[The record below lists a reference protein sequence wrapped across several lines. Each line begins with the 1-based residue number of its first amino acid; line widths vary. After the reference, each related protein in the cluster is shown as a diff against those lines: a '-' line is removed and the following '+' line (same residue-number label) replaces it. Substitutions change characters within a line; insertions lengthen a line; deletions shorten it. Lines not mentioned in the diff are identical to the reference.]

1 MEHFDDMLRNS
12 LAGNASDSRF
22 EFKEEYWLQ
31 AMALLEL
38 EEQKRKRRR
47 ALAYWSVLALLL
59 IPAAICYYNRP
70 HTHHNLPAPVQEN
83 SIPSATISNMAD
95 AKNTTENA
103 QNQYNTIDNA
113 PINASKTDKP
123 TTKVTE
129 AATSTVALSPNSNN
143 TINNAPIN
151 AGKTDKLTTT
161 VTKASTSTVALSPNS
176 NNTINN
182 APINAGKTDKL
193 TTTVTEASSS
203 TVALSP
209 NSMNRQQSD
218 VTNNKQKNT
227 NLKETSSNIALGSAP
242 FNPPSTVPEQTTV
255 AYDRTSSP
263 ATPLETT
270 LPHFAFASF
279 DVLPARTIA
288 AVTGGQSTIPSL
300 AEYDLPLPVDLPTPT
315 TKVHKDQ
322 RFQWGVTASLGTP
335 SGLFIDEKPGIAL
348 GMTSRFRLSRKF
360 SINTDLIWRRWKG
373 NRNLN
378 NYEYVSGISDAFVAD
393 LVSNQNS
400 VNYSFGYIATDITTS
415 PKAFHLLE
423 LPVSLQY
430 RIKKVALEC
439 GLDVSVRL
447 VESIYQEQYQT
458 TSLDAA
464 QSLVKSGRSYQA
476 YSKSDRFQT
485 AILAGVHWQPTR
497 KWSFGVRTYWN
508 TSPSSNLNFQKS
520 SGFNSNVLVIS
531 PTHAMTAEARVGYFF

>member
-38 EEQKRKRRR
+38 EEKKRKRRR

-70 HTHHNLPAPVQEN
+70 NTHHNVPAPVQEN
-83 SIPSATISNMAD
+83 SIPSTTISNMAD
-95 AKNTTENA
+95 AKNNTQQA
-103 QNQYNTIDNA
+103 QNQLNTTSTTTTTNETYKPTVADAKNSTQQA
-113 PINASKTDKP
+113 QNQLNTTTASATTTTNETYKP
-123 TTKVTE
+123 TTVVTE
-129 AATSTVALSPNSNN
+129 TQKPTVALPQNS
-143 TINNAPIN
+143 T
-151 AGKTDKLTTT
+151 
-161 VTKASTSTVALSPNS
+161 
-176 NNTINN
+176 
-182 APINAGKTDKL
+182 
-193 TTTVTEASSS
+193 
-203 TVALSP
+203 
-209 NSMNRQQSD
+209 NRQSYNL
-218 VTNNKQKNT
+218 TNIQKNA

-263 ATPLETT
+263 TTPLETT
-270 LPHFAFASF
+270 LPHFVIATF

-300 AEYDLPLPVDLPTPT
+300 AKYDLPLPVAAPVPM

-322 RFQWGVTASLGTP
+322 RVQLGITASLGTP

-348 GMTSRFRLSRKF
+348 GMTSLIRLSRKF

-373 NRNLN
+373 NRNFNQYGDITLN
-378 NYEYVSGISDAFVAD
+378 NNASPELVYD

-400 VNYSFGYIATDITTS
+400 VNYSFGYIATDITTA

-423 LPVSLQY
+423 LPISLQY

-476 YSKSDRFQT
+476 YSKSDRFQK

>member
-47 ALAYWSVLALLL
+47 ALVYWSVLALLL

-70 HTHHNLPAPVQEN
+70 NTHNNLPAPVQEN
-83 SIPSATISNMAD
+83 AIPSTIISNMAD
-95 AKNTTENA
+95 AKNNTENT
-103 QNQYNTIDNA
+103 QNQYNTIDKALINAGETNKPATTVTEASSSTVALSSNLNNTIDNA
-113 PINASKTDKP
+113 PINAGKADKP
-123 TTKVTE
+123 TTTVTE
-129 AATSTVALSPNSNN
+129 
-143 TINNAPIN
+143 
-151 AGKTDKLTTT
+151 
-161 VTKASTSTVALSPNS
+161 ASTSTVALSPNS
-176 NNTINN
+176 NNTIDN
-182 APINAGKTDKL
+182 APINADKTDKP
-193 TTTVTEASSS
+193 TTTITEASTSA
-203 TVALSP
+203 VALSP
-209 NSMNRQQSD
+209 NSTNKQQSD
-218 VTNNKQKNT
+218 IANNKQKNT
-227 NLKETSSNIALGSAP
+227 NLKETSSNTALGLAP

-270 LPHFAFASF
+270 LPHFAFATF

-300 AEYDLPLPVDLPTPT
+300 AEYDLPLPVAAPTPT

-322 RFQWGVTASLGTP
+322 RVQWGITASLGTP

-348 GMTSRFRLSRKF
+348 GMTSLIRLSRKF

-373 NRNLN
+373 NRNFN
-378 NYEYVSGISDAFVAD
+378 NYEYVSASNDALLAD

-400 VNYSFGYIATDITTS
+400 LNYSFGYIATDITTA

-423 LPVSLQY
+423 LPISLQY

-476 YSKSDRFQT
+476 YSKSDRFQK

>member
-38 EEQKRKRRR
+38 EEKKRKRRR
-47 ALAYWSVLALLL
+47 ALVYWSVLALLL

-70 HTHHNLPAPVQEN
+70 NTHHNLPAPVQEN
-83 SIPSATISNMAD
+83 AIPSTTISNMAD
-95 AKNTTENA
+95 AKNSAQQTQNQLNTTTASTTTTTNETYKPAVANAKNSTQQA
-103 QNQYNTIDNA
+103 QNQLNTTTTSTTTTTNE
-113 PINASKTDKP
+113 TYKP
-123 TTKVTE
+123 TTVVT
-129 AATSTVALSPNSNN
+129 ATSNPTVAVPQNSTN
-143 TINNAPIN
+143 
-151 AGKTDKLTTT
+151 
-161 VTKASTSTVALSPNS
+161 
-176 NNTINN
+176 
-182 APINAGKTDKL
+182 
-193 TTTVTEASSS
+193 
-203 TVALSP
+203 
-209 NSMNRQQSD
+209 QQSYD
-218 VTNNKQKNT
+218 LSNKQKNA
-227 NLKETSSNIALGSAP
+227 NLNGTSSDIALGSAP

-263 ATPLETT
+263 STLLETT
-270 LPHFAFASF
+270 LPHFAFATF

-300 AEYDLPLPVDLPTPT
+300 AEFDLPLSVAASTPM
-315 TKVHKDQ
+315 TKVQKDQ

-348 GMTSRFRLSRKF
+348 GTTSRFRLSRKF

-373 NRNLN
+373 NRNFN
-378 NYEYVSGISDAFVAD
+378 NYEYVSTDNDALLAD

-400 VNYSFGYIATDITTS
+400 LNYSFGYIATDITTS

-423 LPVSLQY
+423 LPISLQY

-439 GLDVSVRL
+439 GMDVSVRL
-447 VESIYQEQYQT
+447 IESIYQEQYQAS
-458 TSLDAA
+458 SLAA
-464 QSLVKSGRSYQA
+464 ASLVKSGRSYQA

-485 AILAGVHWQPTR
+485 AILAGLHWQPSR

-508 TSPSSNLNFQKS
+508 TNPSSNLNFQKS

>member
-47 ALAYWSVLALLL
+47 ALVYWSVLALLL
-59 IPAAICYYNRP
+59 IPAAICYYNRL
-70 HTHHNLPAPVQEN
+70 HTHHNLPAPVQEH
-83 SIPSATISNMAD
+83 SMPSSNISNMAD
-95 AKNTTENA
+95 AKNNTQQA
-103 QNQYNTIDNA
+103 QNQLNTTTANA
-113 PINASKTDKP
+113 PTTTTETYKP
-123 TTKVTE
+123 TTVVSETPNPAVT
-129 AATSTVALSPNSNN
+129 LPQN
-143 TINNAPIN
+143 
-151 AGKTDKLTTT
+151 LT
-161 VTKASTSTVALSPNS
+161 
-176 NNTINN
+176 
-182 APINAGKTDKL
+182 
-193 TTTVTEASSS
+193 
-203 TVALSP
+203 
-209 NSMNRQQSD
+209 NRQSYNL
-218 VTNNKQKNT
+218 TNKQKNT
-227 NLKETSSNIALGSAP
+227 NLKEASSNLALGSSNLEQTTTTQAIGLNNQAQITSNTTP
-242 FNPPSTVPEQTTV
+242 TTNNPDNTLNPPSTVPEQTTV
-255 AYDRTSSP
+255 AYNRTSSP
-263 ATPLETT
+263 TAPLETT
-270 LPHFAFASF
+270 LPHFAFSTF
-279 DVLPARTIA
+279 DVLPTRTIA
-288 AVTGGQSTIPSL
+288 AIAGGQSTIPSL
-300 AEYDLPLPVDLPTPT
+300 AKYDLPLSVDLPTPM

-322 RFQWGVTASLGTP
+322 RFQWGITASLGTP

-348 GMTSRFRLSRKF
+348 GMTGRFRLSRKF

-400 VNYSFGYIATDITTS
+400 INYSFGYIATDITTS

-439 GLDVSVRL
+439 GVDLSVRL

-458 TSLDAA
+458 TSLDDA

-485 AILAGVHWQPTR
+485 AILAGIHWQPSR

-508 TSPSSNLNFQKS
+508 TNPTSNLNFQKS
-520 SGFNSNVLVIS
+520 AGFSSNVLVIS

>member
-70 HTHHNLPAPVQEN
+70 HTHNNLPAPVQEN
-83 SIPSATISNMAD
+83 SIPSTTISNMAD
-95 AKNTTENA
+95 AKNNTQQA
-103 QNQYNTIDNA
+103 QNQLNTTNNTTINGTGTTEKNYNPSTVVI
-113 PINASKTDKP
+113 
-123 TTKVTE
+123 
-129 AATSTVALSPNSNN
+129 ATPTVALPLN
-143 TINNAPIN
+143 TANKQQANI
-151 AGKTDKLTTT
+151 
-161 VTKASTSTVALSPNS
+161 
-176 NNTINN
+176 
-182 APINAGKTDKL
+182 
-193 TTTVTEASSS
+193 TE
-203 TVALSP
+203 
-209 NSMNRQQSD
+209 
-218 VTNNKQKNT
+218 KQKNSKPKQTTT
-227 NLKETSSNIALGSAP
+227 NYASGSSNLEQTTTTQAP
-242 FNPPSTVPEQTTV
+242 GLSNQAQITSNTIPTTNNPDVFFNPPSTVPEQTTV

-263 ATPLETT
+263 STPLETT
-270 LPHFAFASF
+270 LPHFAFAAF
-279 DVLPARTIA
+279 DVLPTRTIA
-288 AVTGGQSTIPSL
+288 AVTVGQSTIPSL
-300 AEYDLPLPVDLPTPT
+300 AKYDLPLSVDLPTPM

-322 RFQWGVTASLGTP
+322 RVQWGITASLGTP

-373 NRNLN
+373 NRNFN
-378 NYEYVSGISDAFVAD
+378 NYEYVSANNDALLAD

-400 VNYSFGYIATDITTS
+400 LNYSFGYIATDITTA

-485 AILAGVHWQPTR
+485 AILAGVHWQPSR

-520 SGFNSNVLVIS
+520 SDFNSNVLVIS
-531 PTHAMTAEARVGYFF
+531 PTHAMTAEARIGYFF